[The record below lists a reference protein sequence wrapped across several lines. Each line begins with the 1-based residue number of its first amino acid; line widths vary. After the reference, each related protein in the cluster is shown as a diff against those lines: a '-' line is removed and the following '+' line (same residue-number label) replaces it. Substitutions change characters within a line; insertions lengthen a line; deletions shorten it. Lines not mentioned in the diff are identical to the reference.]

1 MCQPGAVAFPKTTD
15 ESFLNKNF
23 DAIVIGLGA
32 MGSATAYHLSLAGKR
47 VLGLDRFEPPHKQ
60 GSSHGLTRII
70 REAYFEHPS
79 YVPLI
84 QRAYELWADLEQ
96 KSGRK
101 LLLQTGGL
109 MIGPPDGALVAGARR
124 SAAEHILS
132 HEILSAAELSRR
144 VPAFRP
150 AEDMVA
156 VAEPR
161 AGIVFPEAAVQTHLQ
176 LAIEQGA
183 TFRFNEPVLN
193 WEPHKGVVLVSTA
206 TDRYQANRLV
216 ISAGPWAKS
225 LLPDLHLP
233 LTTERQV
240 LCWFEPRAR
249 PELFRPESFPIY
261 ICQYAARG
269 FFYGFPDLG
278 DGLKVAMHHGGQ
290 SVAVGDVRREAD
302 ETDIGPIRE
311 LLRQFLPD
319 ADGPLRSA
327 TVCLYTNAPDEHFIL
342 GPHPKHPEVIIV
354 SPCSGHGF
362 KFSAVIGE
370 VVSDMV
376 MGTVP
381 PFDLSLFRPDRFG
394 L

>member
-1 MCQPGAVAFPKTTD
+1 MPAGSGSFFPNN
-15 ESFLNKNF
+15 ESSLKQKF

-47 VLGLDRFEPPHKQ
+47 VLGLDRFEPPHTQ

-84 QRAYELWADLEQ
+84 QRAYELWTDLEQ

-101 LLLQTGGL
+101 LLLKTGGL

-124 SAAEHILS
+124 SAEEHKLP
-132 HEILSAAELSRR
+132 HEILSAAELNRR

-161 AGIVFPEAAVQTHLQ
+161 AGILFPEAAVRTHLQ
-176 LAIEQGA
+176 IAAEKGAI
-183 TFRFNEPVLN
+183 FRFNEPVLS
-193 WEPHKGVVLVSTA
+193 WETHEGGVLVSSA
-206 TDRYQANRLV
+206 TDRYHANRLI
-216 ISAGPWAKS
+216 ISAGPWAKT
-225 LLPDLHLP
+225 LLSDLHLP

-240 LCWFEPRAR
+240 LCWFEPRVK
-249 PELFRPESFPIY
+249 PELFKPESFPIY

-278 DGLKVAMHHGGQ
+278 DGFKVAMHHGGQ
-290 SVAVGDVRREAD
+290 TVGVGDTRREAD
-302 ETDIGPIRE
+302 ETDISPVRE
-311 LLRQFLPD
+311 LLRQYLPD
-319 ADGPLRSA
+319 ANGPLRSA

-362 KFSAVIGE
+362 KFSPVIGE
-370 VVSDMV
+370 VVAGMV
-376 MGTVP
+376 TGAP
-381 PFDLSLFRPDRFG
+381 SAFDLSLFRPDRFG